1 MKTGTQDAV
10 YQAVKSG
17 KHRAEDIAEAAGI
30 NKRKVYGNLR
40 RLISK
45 GLVERYQ
52 IISKDS
58 LYEYRIK
65 SSKRCLLAEY
75 WR

>member
-10 YQAVKSG
+10 YQAVKAG
-17 KHRAEDIAEAAGI
+17 KRKAEDIAQAAGI
-30 NKRKVYGNLR
+30 NKRQVYGNLR

-45 GLVERYQ
+45 GLVERYEM
-52 IISKDS
+52 ISKDS
-58 LYEYRIK
+58 IYEYRVRG
-65 SSKRCLLAEY
+65 SKPCLLAEH

>member
-17 KHRAEDIAEAAGI
+17 KRKAEDIAQAAGI
-30 NKRKVYGNLR
+30 NKRQVYGNLR

-45 GLVERYQ
+45 GMIERYSK
-52 IISKDS
+52 ISDNS
-58 LYEYRIK
+58 IYEYRVRG
-65 SSKRCLLAEY
+65 SKPCLLAEH

>member
-45 GLVERYQ
+45 GLIERYQ
-52 IISKDS
+52 KVSKNS
-58 LYEYRIK
+58 FYEYRVR
-65 SSKRCLLAEY
+65 SSNPCLLAEH